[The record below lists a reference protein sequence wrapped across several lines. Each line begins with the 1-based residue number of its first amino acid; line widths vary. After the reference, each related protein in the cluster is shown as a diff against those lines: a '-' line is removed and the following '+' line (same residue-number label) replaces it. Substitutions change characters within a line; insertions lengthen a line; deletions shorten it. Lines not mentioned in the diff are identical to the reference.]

1 MKRTVFNL
9 AVVWLLTGIW
19 HGASWNFI
27 LWGVLYG
34 VLIIME
40 KLFLGKVLEKIPA
53 FVSWL
58 YTILLV
64 ILGWV
69 LFDTA
74 DIPTAFGYMGAMFGG
89 TGVLLDNESMY
100 YLINYGLI
108 LVFGIF
114 ACTNLSVKLFDKLRE
129 KLPTVM
135 NYATPA
141 AKLAVLVL
149 STAYLTDATYN
160 PFLYFNF

>member
-34 VLIIME
+34 VLIIIE
-40 KLFLGKVLEKIPA
+40 KLFLGRVLEKIPA
-53 FVSWL
+53 FFSWL

-74 DIPTAFGYMGAMFGG
+74 DIPTAFGYMGAMFGSSG
-89 TGVLLDNESMY
+89 MLIDNQGLY
-100 YLINYGLI
+100 YLLNYGLI
-108 LVFGIF
+108 MLISIIG
-114 ACTNLSVKLFDKLRE
+114 CTNLIKKAVDKLRE
-129 KLPTVM
+129 MIPVFI
-135 NYATPA
+135 NYSTPLI
-141 AKLAVLVL
+141 KTAVLVL
-149 STAYLTDATYN
+149 STAYLADATYN